1 MKGTPL
7 YTFARRLL
15 PWFFRLLMPTRIENA
30 QYMPTSGKVVLCCNH
45 SSMTDP
51 LRLAFTTRRQ
61 IFFMAKEELF
71 AIPFVSSVI
80 RGLGAFPVA
89 RGKGDQSAVDTAKQI
104 LDSNGILGIFIEGT
118 RSKDGNL
125 LRPKSGAVRFAA
137 SCGASILPCCIT
149 PERGKLPRLFH
160 TCRVSF
166 GKPILPEELN
176 VAEGTSLEYRNAAR
190 MVMDRIRELRENDL
204 KLLGTGETTP

>member
-7 YTFARRLL
+7 YTAARRLL
-15 PWFFRLLMPTRIENA
+15 PWFFHLLMPTRIENP
-30 QYMPTSGKVVLCCNH
+30 QYMPANGKVVLCCNH
-45 SSMTDP
+45 ASMTDP
-51 LRLAFTTRRQ
+51 VRLAFTTRRQ

-80 RGLGAFPVA
+80 RALGAFPVA
-89 RGKGDQSAVDTAKQI
+89 RGKGDQGAVDTAKQI
-104 LDSNGILGIFIEGT
+104 LDENGILGIFIEGT

-137 SCGASILPCCIT
+137 SCGAPILPCCIT
-149 PERGKLPRLFH
+149 PEHGRLPRLFH

-176 VAEGTSLEYRNAAR
+176 IAEGTSLEYRNAAR
-190 MVMDRIRELRENDL
+190 MVMDRIRELRENDR
-204 KLLGTGETTP
+204 KLLGMGETNP